1 VDERHGVCG
10 RQHSTGLRADRR
22 RPADR
27 QRTVLGDDVGDAD
40 ALDVLHHQVRAAV
53 HDTGVAA
60 DGRPYRVL
68 QARREPGLAVEAPH
82 QLRVGHPVG

>member
-53 HDTGVAA
+53 RGDAGVVDGRDTG
-60 DGRPYRVL
+60 VL